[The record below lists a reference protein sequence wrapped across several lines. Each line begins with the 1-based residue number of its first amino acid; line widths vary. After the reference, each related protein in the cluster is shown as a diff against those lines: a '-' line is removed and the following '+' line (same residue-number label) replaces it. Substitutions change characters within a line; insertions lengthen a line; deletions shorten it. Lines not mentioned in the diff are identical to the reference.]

1 MRCVY
6 QNGDLLKWS
15 AIISN
20 DSLFVEATNT
30 KVTFTYPVGASY
42 VESFPPPGTS
52 YNAVTK
58 VWNIGT
64 MKHGTTLTL
73 PIVFSVTDDS
83 QPAWQLSG
91 VATSDQAEV
100 VALDNT
106 SLDKIDNCCTIVS
119 TCNPIDVPDL
129 ETTTEINN
137 TVAGHKIADYTN
149 EDNAIVDIN
158 ETITTFEQ
166 NLFTGT
172 ITHRNENDD
181 VATAEVVSADPFNSI
196 IAGSDGGAYFRSHTG
211 YTGYTG
217 RTGYTGYTGPGNFT
231 GFTGYTGRTGY
242 TGYTGPGNFTGYTG
256 YTGPTETGYTGYTG
270 YTGPGNF
277 TGYTGYTGPTE
288 TGYTG
293 YTGYTGPGNF
303 TGFTGYTGRTGY
315 TGYTGTTGYTGPKV
329 TGYTGFTGY
338 TGPTFTGYTGYTGFT
353 GYTGPG
359 NFTGYTGYTGYT
371 GETGHTGYTGPG
383 NFTGYTGYTGYTGP
397 GNFTGYTGYTG
408 PTGFTGYTGPGN
420 FTGYTGYTGFTGPGN
435 FTGYTGYTGPAP
447 TSVHTVSLPLVRA
460 TDTVTDTIPE
470 NQPIFYVVPS
480 VYNTKK
486 ITKLGGIV
494 KTVANPADTTKIT
507 IYKNTV
513 ATLMTLT
520 LTDQVYDSTTANQV
534 TLASGDI
541 IEIDI
546 SATAGT
552 PKGLTVFFEI
562 TV

>member
-231 GFTGYTGRTGY
+231 GFTGYTGR
-242 TGYTGPGNFTGYTG
+242 
-256 YTGPTETGYTGYTG
+256 TGYTG

>member
-100 VALDNT
+100 GALDNT

-277 TGYTGYTGPTE
+277 TG
-288 TGYTG
+288 
-293 YTGYTGPGNF
+293 
-303 TGFTGYTGRTGY
+303 FTGYTGRTGY

-383 NFTGYTGYTGYTGP
+383 NFTGYTGCY
-397 GNFTGYTGYTG
+397 
-408 PTGFTGYTGPGN
+408 
-420 FTGYTGYTGFTGPGN
+420 
-435 FTGYTGYTGPAP
+435 
-447 TSVHTVSLPLVRA
+447 RA
-460 TDTVTDTIPE
+460 G
-470 NQPIFYVVPS
+470 
-480 VYNTKK
+480 
-486 ITKLGGIV
+486 L
-494 KTVANPADTTKIT
+494 
-507 IYKNTV
+507 
-513 ATLMTLT
+513 
-520 LTDQVYDSTTANQV
+520 STR
-534 TLASGDI
+534 
-541 IEIDI
+541 
-546 SATAGT
+546 
-552 PKGLTVFFEI
+552 
-562 TV
+562 

>member
-256 YTGPTETGYTGYTG
+256 YTGPTETGYTG